1 MGDRREGFGSGVAFV
16 AVQTNDHG
24 AVTLDVAGEL
34 GGGVTGFVETVGR
47 GVVVEA
53 CVRIVKTN
61 GVGVWSSSYRYT

>member
-34 GGGVTGFVETVGR
+34 GGGVMGFTKTVG
-47 GVVVEA
+47 GGG
-53 CVRIVKTN
+53 CSMN
-61 GVGVWSSSYRYT
+61 GC